1 MNIPELLIEQFV
13 SDNEQ
18 DRALLRGCWLDVESE
33 RLLAT
38 NGHIAARVSVSL
50 NENDTTGPIPL
61 EVFQLARKELKA
73 IRKVMKE
80 SLPDPWLRVSCC
92 EAVIEVENLLTNT
105 RHLVT
110 RTQPAVEDKYPI
122 IDAVFPALSPS
133 STICLNREYLKRL
146 MVALDGDSAAFWISG
161 SDKVVVVASPDGT
174 ASIAIMPVRDSVTG
188 ADASKRGCS
197 KVSEVT
203 A

>member
-13 SDNEQ
+13 STDET
-18 DRALLRGCWLDVESE
+18 AGLLMQSPWLDVENE

-38 NGHIAARVSVSL
+38 NGHIAARVPISL
-50 NENDTTGPIPL
+50 NENDASGIVPL

-80 SLPDPWLRVSCC
+80 DLPDPWLRVSCC

-110 RTQPAVEDKYPI
+110 RPKLDPEAKFPNM
-122 IDAVFPALSPS
+122 DAVFPKLAASAS
-133 STICLNREYLKRL
+133 VCLNRDYLKSI
-146 MVALDGDSAAFWISG
+146 MAALDGDFASLWVSA
-161 SDKVVVVASPDGT
+161 SDKVVTIAASDGKS
-174 ASIAIMPVRDSVTG
+174 SIAIMPVRDSLSGVEV
-188 ADASKRGCS
+188 SLRG
-197 KVSEVT
+197 KVKK
-203 A
+203 